1 MKQNLF
7 NENNIKLM
15 KIILKK
21 KNGRVIRMNDS

>member
-21 KNGRVIRMNDS
+21 NGRVIRMNDS